1 MSTPLSSDHGVSE
14 GASLGS
20 SSPAPAGSARE
31 DGGGARDSTRPLS
44 TVRSPRKSPAPEV
57 TLRALVVDDDS
68 DFRNGLAEAVK
79 LEGFATSTAENLA
92 EARRHLAESP
102 PHVVLVDLSLP
113 DGSGLDLLKEIE
125 PNGGSPEVVLVTG
138 QATVNTAVEALRL
151 GATDY
156 LTKPV
161 DFTRVKS
168 ILANLARTRELREE
182 IGSLR
187 GELRRLGRF
196 GPLVGA
202 SPPMQQLYDMLG
214 RIAKTDATVLVLGE
228 TGTGKELVAQTIH
241 DLGRRSKA
249 AFVPVNCGAV
259 SPTLIESE
267 MFGHE
272 RGSFTGADRAHKG
285 YFERANRG
293 TIFLDEI
300 TEMPLELQVKLL
312 RVLETGTLTRVGG
325 SEPIKTD
332 MRVIAASNRKPEE
345 AVAAGKLREDLLYRL
360 NVFPI
365 VLAPLRERRDDI
377 ELLAEHFL
385 DVLDKDAGTSKRLTP
400 AALER
405 LRAHSW
411 PGNVRELWNVLQRAY
426 LLAEDDIGVD
436 ALPLVVAEDVRSSG
450 LSLEVGTSIAEAERR
465 LILATLAHY
474 DGNKKKASEV
484 LKISLKTLYNR
495 LNVYKGAGGG
505 GFPS

>member
-1 MSTPLSSDHGVSE
+1 MSTPLSSDRSDGE
-14 GASLGS
+14 AAAAGAQ
-20 SSPAPAGSARE
+20 SPPAGLGKE
-31 DGGGARDSTRPLS
+31 NGGGSREPSRPVSTF
-44 TVRSPRKSPAPEV
+44 RSPRKSPSPDATP
-57 TLRALVVDDDS
+57 RALVVDDDAE
-68 DFRNGLAEAVK
+68 FRTGLAEAVR
-79 LEGFATSTAENLA
+79 LEGFSTATADSLS
-92 EARRHLAESP
+92 EARRQLAESP

-125 PNGGSPEVVLVTG
+125 PNGGPPEVVLVTG
-138 QATVNTAVEALRL
+138 QATVGTAVEALRL

-161 DFTRVKS
+161 DFARVKS
-168 ILANLARTRELREE
+168 ILANLARTRELKEE

-202 SPPMQQLYDMLG
+202 SAPMQQLYDLLG

-241 DLGRRSKA
+241 DLSRRAKGG
-249 AFVPVNCGAV
+249 FVPVNCGAV

-325 SEPIKTD
+325 SEIIKTD
-332 MRVIAASNRKPEE
+332 MRVIAASNRRPEE
-345 AVAAGKLREDLLYRL
+345 AVATGKLREDLLYRL

-365 VLAPLRERRDDI
+365 VLAPLRERREDI
-377 ELLAEHFL
+377 ELLADHFL
-385 DVLDKDAGTSKRLTP
+385 DVLNKDAGTGKRLTP

-405 LRAHSW
+405 LRAHTW

-436 ALPLVVAEDVRSSG
+436 TLPLVVVEDVRSSG
-450 LSLEVGTSIAEAERR
+450 LSLQVGTSIAEAERR

-474 DGNKKKASEV
+474 EGNKKKASEV

-495 LNVYKGAGGG
+495 LNVYKGAGAI
-505 GFPS
+505 PS

>member
-1 MSTPLSSDHGVSE
+1 M
-14 GASLGS
+14 
-20 SSPAPAGSARE
+20 
-31 DGGGARDSTRPLS
+31 
-44 TVRSPRKSPAPEV
+44 
-57 TLRALVVDDDS
+57 RALVVDDDAE
-68 DFRNGLAEAVK
+68 FRNGLAEAVR
-79 LEGFATSTAENLA
+79 LEGFSTAAAGSLA
-92 EARRHLAESP
+92 EARRELAESP
-102 PHVVLVDLSLP
+102 AHVVLVDLNLP

-125 PNGGSPEVVLVTG
+125 PSGGSPEVILVTG
-138 QATVNTAVEALRL
+138 QASVGTAVEALRL

-161 DFTRVKS
+161 DFARVKS
-168 ILANLARTRELREE
+168 ILANLARTRELKEE

-202 SPPMQQLYDMLG
+202 SAPMQTLYDLLG
-214 RIAKTDATVLVLGE
+214 RISRTDATVLVLGE

-241 DLGRRSKA
+241 DLSRRAKGT
-249 AFVPVNCGAV
+249 FVPVNCGAV

-332 MRVIAASNRKPEE
+332 MRVIAASNRRPEE

-365 VLAPLRERRDDI
+365 VIAPLRERREDI

-385 DVLDKDAGTSKRLTP
+385 DVLNKDAGTSKRLSP

-405 LRAHSW
+405 LRAHTW

-436 ALPLVVAEDVRSSG
+436 ALPLVVVEDVRTSG
-450 LSLEVGTSIAEAERR
+450 LNLEVGTSIAEAERR

-484 LKISLKTLYNR
+484 LRISLKTLYNR
-495 LNVYKGAGGG
+495 LNVYKGAGA

>member
-1 MSTPLSSDHGVSE
+1 MSTPLSSERSEGE
-14 GASLGS
+14 GASMGS
-20 SSPAPAGSARE
+20 PSPVPTGPARE
-31 DGGGARDSTRPLS
+31 DGGGAREAGRAPSS
-44 TVRSPRKSPAPEV
+44 FRSPRKSVPQEV
-57 TLRALVVDDDS
+57 ALRALVVDDDT
-68 DFRNGLAEAVK
+68 DFRNGLAEAVR

-92 EARRHLAESP
+92 EARRQLTESP

-125 PNGGSPEVVLVTG
+125 PSGGPPEVVLVTG

-168 ILANLARTRELREE
+168 ILANLARTRELKEE

-202 SPPMQQLYDMLG
+202 STPMQQLYDMLG

-241 DLGRRSKA
+241 DLSRRSKA
-249 AFVPVNCGAV
+249 AFVPVNWGAV

-300 TEMPLELQVKLL
+300 TEMPPELQVKLL

-325 SEPIKTD
+325 SEIIKTD
-332 MRVIAASNRKPEE
+332 MRVIAASNRRPEE

-377 ELLAEHFL
+377 ELLADHFL
-385 DVLDKDAGTSKRLTP
+385 EILNKDAGTNKRLTP

-405 LRAHSW
+405 LRTHTW

-436 ALPLVVAEDVRSSG
+436 TLPLVVVEDVRSSG
-450 LSLEVGTSIAEAERR
+450 LNLEVGTSIAEAERR

-495 LNVYKGAGGG
+495 LNVYRRAGSNI
-505 GFPS
+505 PS

>member
-1 MSTPLSSDHGVSE
+1 MGMSAPPSSDRSE
-14 GASLGS
+14 GEGATQGAPPSAPPL
-20 SSPAPAGSARE
+20 PA
-31 DGGGARDSTRPLS
+31 L
-44 TVRSPRKSPAPEV
+44 RSRRKSPAPDV
-57 TLRALVVDDDS
+57 TLRALVIDDDAG
-68 DFRNGLAEAVK
+68 FRNGLAEALR
-79 LEGFATSTAENLA
+79 LEGFVTATAESLA
-92 EARRHLAESP
+92 EARRRLAESP

-125 PNGGSPEVVLVTG
+125 PNGSSPEVILVTG
-138 QATVNTAVEALRL
+138 QATVGTAVEALRL

-168 ILANLARTRELREE
+168 ILANLARTRELKEE

-202 SPPMQQLYDMLG
+202 SAPMQQLYDLLS
-214 RIAKTDATVLVLGE
+214 RIAEIDATVLVLGE
-228 TGTGKELVAQTIH
+228 TGTGKGLVAQTIH
-241 DLGRRSKA
+241 DLSRRSRG
-249 AFVPVNCGAV
+249 AFVSVNCGAA

-272 RGSFTGADRAHKG
+272 RGSFTGADRAHRG

-325 SEPIKTD
+325 SELVKTD
-332 MRVIAASNRKPEE
+332 MRVIAASNQRPEE

-365 VLAPLRERRDDI
+365 VLAPLRERREDI
-377 ELLAEHFL
+377 ELLADHFL
-385 DVLDKDAGTSKRLTP
+385 DVLNRDAGTGKRLTP

-405 LRAHSW
+405 LRAHAW

-436 ALPLVVAEDVRSSG
+436 VLPLVAAEDVPSSG
-450 LSLEVGTSIAEAERR
+450 LNLEVGTSIAEAERR
-465 LILATLAHY
+465 LIVATVAHY

-495 LNVYKGAGGG
+495 LNVYKGAGGSI
-505 GFPS
+505 PS

>member
-1 MSTPLSSDHGVSE
+1 MSTPLPPDRNEGE

-20 SSPAPAGSARE
+20 SSPAPTGSRE
-31 DGGGARDSTRPLS
+31 NGGGDREAVRP
-44 TVRSPRKSPAPEV
+44 VPAFRSPRKPPAQDV
-57 TLRALVVDDDS
+57 TLRALVVDDDP
-68 DFRNGLAEAVK
+68 DFRTGLAEAVR

-92 EARRHLAESP
+92 EARRHLAESD

-138 QATVNTAVEALRL
+138 QATVNSAVEALRL

-168 ILANLARTRELREE
+168 ILANLARTRELKEE

-202 SPPMQQLYDMLG
+202 SAPMQQLYDMLG
-214 RIAKTDATVLVLGE
+214 RISKTDATVLVLGE

-241 DLGRRSKA
+241 DLSRRSKG

-285 YFERANRG
+285 YFERANHG
-293 TIFLDEI
+293 TIFLDEV

-325 SEPIKTD
+325 SELIKTD

-365 VLAPLRERRDDI
+365 VLAPLREKREDI
-377 ELLAEHFL
+377 ELLAGHFL
-385 DVLDKDAGTSKRLTP
+385 DALNRDAGTNKRLTS

-405 LRAHSW
+405 LRAHTW

-426 LLAEDDIGVD
+426 LLAEDDIGVE
-436 ALPLVVAEDVRSSG
+436 ALPLVVVEDVRSSG
-450 LSLEVGTSIAEAERR
+450 LNLEVGTSIAEAERR

-495 LNVYKGAGGG
+495 LNVYKGAGGLL
-505 GFPS
+505 PS

>member
-1 MSTPLSSDHGVSE
+1 VGSPSQ
-14 GASLGS
+14 ASLGS
-20 SSPAPAGSARE
+20 TKATGEGARE
-31 DGGGARDSTRPLS
+31 AARPPSTPRS
-44 TVRSPRKSPAPEV
+44 TRKSPAQDV
-57 TLRALVVDDDS
+57 VLRALVVDDDPE
-68 DFRNGLAEAVK
+68 FRSGLAEAVR
-79 LEGFATSTAENLA
+79 LEGFTTTTAESLT
-92 EARRHLAESP
+92 EARRQLAESP
-102 PHVVLVDLSLP
+102 PQVVLVDLSLP
-113 DGSGLDLLKEIE
+113 DGSGLELLKEIE

-138 QATVNTAVEALRL
+138 QATVGTAVEALRL

-161 DFTRVKS
+161 DFSRVKS
-168 ILANLARTRELREE
+168 ILANLARTRELKEE

-202 SPPMQQLYDMLG
+202 SAPMQQLYDLLA

-241 DLGRRSKA
+241 DLSRRSKA

-300 TEMPLELQVKLL
+300 TEMPPELQVKLL

-325 SEPIKTD
+325 SEVIKTD
-332 MRVIAASNRKPEE
+332 MRVIAASNRRPEE

-365 VLAPLRERRDDI
+365 VLAPLRDRREDI
-377 ELLAEHFL
+377 DLLADHFL
-385 DVLDKDAGTSKRLTP
+385 DVLNKDAGTGKRLT
-400 AALER
+400 AAAIER
-405 LRAHSW
+405 LRAHTW

-436 ALPLVVAEDVRSSG
+436 SLPLVVVEDVRSSG
-450 LSLEVGTSIAEAERR
+450 LSLQVGTSIAEAERR
-465 LILATLAHY
+465 LILATLAHC

-495 LNVYKGAGGG
+495 LNVYKGAGGTY
-505 GFPS
+505 PS